1 MSGFVLDASVA
12 GVWLFDDES
21 HPRADSVLARL
32 EDEGAL
38 VPQHWHLEVRNT
50 LIVGERR
57 GRILAAEVDERLIG
71 LSVLPVRTDTEVSLN
86 DAYALARAHSLTL
99 HDAVYLELARRQGL
113 PLATLDVALGQAA
126 AAEDLS
132 LVE

>member
-1 MSGFVLDASVA
+1 MSVFVLDASVA

-21 HPRADSVLARL
+21 HPRADSILTRL
-32 EDEGAL
+32 EDEEAL

-71 LSVLPVRTDTEVSLN
+71 LSVLPIHTDTELSLSA
-86 DAYALARAHSLTL
+86 AYALEGVSK
-99 HDAVYLELARRQGL
+99 V
-113 PLATLDVALGQAA
+113 LDLY
-126 AAEDLS
+126 
-132 LVE
+132 